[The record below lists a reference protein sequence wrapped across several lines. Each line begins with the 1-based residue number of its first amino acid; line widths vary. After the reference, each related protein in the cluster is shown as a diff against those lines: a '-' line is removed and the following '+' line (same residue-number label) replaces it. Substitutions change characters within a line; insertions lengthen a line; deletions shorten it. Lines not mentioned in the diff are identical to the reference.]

1 MVMKTH
7 KRKKSKGQRGTTR
20 YHGARKKHKSSGHTG
35 GKGMS
40 GTGKRADHKKSLVI
54 KLYGNNYFGK
64 QGVTSR
70 GTEKDRS
77 KVMNLYDIETNFD
90 SLMKKYG
97 KGNELNLSGFKI
109 LGEGELTKK
118 ITIKA
123 LAFSSG
129 AKEKIKKA
137 GGNTALEENSER
149 EEKADAKKVSNERV
163 QGIHLKKLE
172 SSKGKA
178 GKKVIKKQ

>member
-1 MVMKTH
+1 MVMKT
-7 KRKKSKGQRGTTR
+7 KKKKKSKGQRGNTR
-20 YHGARKKHKSSGHTG
+20 HGHGARKKWKSSGHKG

-40 GTGKRADHKKSLVI
+40 GSGKRADHKKSLVI

-70 GTEKDRS
+70 GTKKDRG
-77 KVMNLYDIETNFD
+77 KVMNLRDIETNFD
-90 SLMKKYG
+90 SLMKKHG
-97 KGNELNLSGFKI
+97 KGNELDLSEYKI

-123 LAFSSG
+123 LAFSDS

-137 GGNTALEENSER
+137 GGEIILAVNKESQKKLD
-149 EEKADAKKVSNERV
+149 EKKKSNEKV
-163 QGIHLKKLE
+163 DEIHSKKLE
-172 SSKGKA
+172 TKKGKVN
-178 GKKVIKKQ
+178 KKK